1 MEFNEVY
8 NEHKGLVYNTVRK
21 VIKYKDEL
29 VDDVCQEVWMKIF
42 RKLDQY
48 DESKGVIGG
57 WIYRIASN
65 EAYKVY
71 HLQNKSKEI
80 YCLNN
85 DDADNIEMYYNI
97 FDYSDAFSNEKE
109 KEQKQKIE
117 LIKRK
122 SSKLKKSSKDVFQL
136 YYFEGMIH
144 EEIAEFKGLSVS
156 TSKSQLMRAK
166 ARIKELIK

>member
-8 NEHKGLVYNTVRK
+8 NEHKGLVYNTVKK

-29 VDDVCQEVWMKIF
+29 VDDICQEVWIRIF
-42 RKLDQY
+42 TKLHQY
-48 DESKGVIGG
+48 NESKGVIGG

-85 DDADNIEMYYNI
+85 DDSDNIEMYYNI
-97 FDYSDAFSNEKE
+97 FDYSDSFKDENE

-122 SSKLKKSSKDVFQL
+122 SSELKRSAKEIFNL

-144 EEIAEFKGLSVS
+144 EEIAEIKGLSWN
-156 TSKSQLMRAK
+156 TSKSQLSHAK
-166 ARIKELIK
+166 ARIRKLIA